1 MTSTRL
7 PTSLAAQPC
16 VLLTGF
22 DAFGADRFTPAPLN
36 PSWLAVQALQDE
48 LIAGHRVVAA
58 QLPTVFA
65 TAGRAL
71 QQLMHTHRPALVVC
85 VGQAGGRHA
94 LSIERVALNLSDAA
108 IADNAGIQ
116 PRNLPVMPGQP
127 AAYFTNLPVHAM
139 QQAVQ
144 DAGVPA
150 ELSLSAGLFVC
161 NYVFYDLMHAL
172 ATEPAWRGVRGG
184 FIHVPYLPSQ
194 GVPSLALADTV
205 RGLRAALV
213 CALTIPESG

>member
-7 PTSLAAQPC
+7 PTSPAAQPC
-16 VLLTGF
+16 LLLTGF
-22 DAFGADRFTPAPLN
+22 DAFGADRFLPTPLN
-36 PSWLAVQALQDE
+36 PSWLAVQALQHE

-65 TAGRAL
+65 DAGSTL
-71 QQLMHTHRPALVVC
+71 QRLIHVHRPVLIVC

-94 LSIERVALNLSDAA
+94 VSIERVALNLSDAA
-108 IADNAGIQ
+108 IADNAGEQ
-116 PRNLPVMPGQP
+116 PGNLPVMPGQP

-144 DAGVPA
+144 NAGVPA
-150 ELSLSAGLFVC
+150 ELSLSAGSFVC
-161 NYVFYDLMHAL
+161 NHVFYGLMHAL
-172 ATEPAWRGVRGG
+172 ATEPALLGVRGG

-205 RGLRAALV
+205 RGLRAALA
-213 CALTIPESG
+213 CALASA